1 MVDTGLTELGR
12 SGTSLLTLVTGRS
25 AATLHPVVPVA
36 PELHRLPVLVRR
48 TLLVAPQ
55 PALTDP
61 VLDTAVG
68 VRIVTVRLVAAV

>member
-48 TLLVAPQ
+48 TLLVQ
-55 PALTDP
+55 TNPALTHP
-61 VLDTAVG
+61 VLHTAEGVG
-68 VRIVTVRLVAAV
+68 VETVRLAATV